1 VTKAG
6 GGATAAA
13 IAGAFAAVACA
24 GHLATVVVSAGRP
37 AYPDSLRARGVE
49 GRVVV
54 QVVVDSTGQAE
65 PGTATVLQS
74 THPGFNQAA
83 IDFVNAARF
92 RPARSHGRAVPAMV
106 TVPID
111 FKVDRRSASGVFSV
125 NQVDQP
131 PALISAERA
140 VYPAGLAGTRGDVQ
154 VLMETVIDTNG
165 RAEPGSVRVLST
177 PARVFAAPATAFVLG
192 ARFSPGQIGG
202 RKVRVLMTVV
212 VPFTSR

>member
-1 VTKAG
+1 MTKAW
-6 GGATAAA
+6 ATAAA

-37 AYPDSLRARGVE
+37 AYPDSLRDRGVE

-54 QVVVDSTGQAE
+54 QVVVDSMGQAE

-74 THPGFNQAA
+74 THTGFNQAA

-92 RPARSHGRAVPAMV
+92 RPARSHGRTVPAMV

-111 FKVDRRSASGVFSV
+111 FKVDRRFAGGVFSV

-131 PALISAERA
+131 PALISAEPA

-154 VLMETVIDTNG
+154 VLMETVI
-165 RAEPGSVRVLST
+165 A
-177 PARVFAAPATAFVLG
+177 ARVFAAPATAFVLG
-192 ARFSPGQIGG
+192 ARFSPGQIGR
-202 RKVRVLMTVV
+202 RKVRVLMTVA

>member
-1 VTKAG
+1 
-6 GGATAAA
+6 
-13 IAGAFAAVACA
+13 
-24 GHLATVVVSAGRP
+24 LATVVVSAGRP
-37 AYPDSLRARGVE
+37 AYPDSLRDRGVE

-92 RPARSHGRAVPAMV
+92 RPARSHGRAVSAMV

-131 PALISAERA
+131 PALISAEPA
-140 VYPAGLAGTRGDVQ
+140 VYPAGLAGTRSDVQ

-192 ARFSPGQIGG
+192 ARFSPGQIGR
-202 RKVRVLMTVV
+202 RKVRVLMTVA